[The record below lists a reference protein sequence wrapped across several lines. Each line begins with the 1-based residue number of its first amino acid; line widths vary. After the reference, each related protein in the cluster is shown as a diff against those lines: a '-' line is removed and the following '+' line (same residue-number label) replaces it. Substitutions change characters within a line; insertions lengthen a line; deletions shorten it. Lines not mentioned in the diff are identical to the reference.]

1 MDHFRIHLPHKRMGK
16 LTVHSLYEYYTIYV
30 CVCVCVYTCV
40 YTYIYVFVVVIVQ
53 SLSHPTVA

>member
-1 MDHFRIHLPHKRMGK
+1 MGK
-16 LTVHSLYEYYTIYV
+16 LTVHRLYEYYTIYV

-40 YTYIYVFVVVIVQ
+40 YTYIHVFVVVIVQ